1 MSKSKTENKQK
12 ETPEVS
18 ILTEEAIGIASETI
32 DDSNKGGWRLKAF
45 GFIFIALVAFM
56 AFYGAHLFVSSE
68 NQRFERDLQER
79 TEILVLERSE
89 IFATWLNGISNQA
102 RPIVQSDVF
111 RAFSTAIDV
120 NNGDMSAVLEPTV
133 SADDVEGDDF
143 GLSYK
148 DQLPFMINALT
159 DLVQDS
165 DYKAA
170 YMVGRTGNTF
180 LTSVDAPPLL
190 KFQKDEALRVF
201 DNAMIGYSPYRA
213 VAGGIEF
220 DVLYPITPVDISS
233 GVSGAT
239 QIIGVFVFTVSVAD
253 KLSILLQPNPISGLK
268 GQYRLYQKSLENSV
282 EEIRVGASNS
292 ISQINVSG
300 DIITSHALNFAQRA
314 AMDNI
319 GDVYSY
325 GLPVKN
331 SAFFLAWE
339 SPVSSARAA
348 LDKMTVNV
356 YLIAIFLVFC
366 FVTAFGAFWWR
377 SNSDRNKSLAD
388 QYAALAKKIQRQKAI
403 LNTVNSSIEEYIS
416 MKDVHGKYS
425 YVNPAFAKAVGR
437 PIEEI
442 VGLDSEA
449 LFGHGTA
456 TRLSKLDDMAMSAQK
471 PIKTID
477 EIYLQGD
484 KRHIQISKVPLTFEN
499 DSCVVTVGRDITD
512 FVEDQERRERS
523 VKQTVSALVNAVE
536 LRDPHL
542 AGHSRRVN
550 EFATA
555 VAHDLSTD
563 IRLKR
568 TVEIASN
575 LCQIGK
581 INIPRDILTAERRLT
596 KEEFEVMKG
605 HVDSAISIIGD
616 IEFDLP
622 VAKSIAQMYERLDGS
637 GYPNG
642 LKDDDIS
649 LEARILA
656 VSDYFCARI
665 EPRSYRSAIL
675 PKDALKYLEQNADK
689 YDPQVVSTLK
699 KIVNSAYGEKIIASI
714 GRDTKDI

>member
-1 MSKSKTENKQK
+1 MSKSKKDNNRSDHSDEIIIVQ
-12 ETPEVS
+12 EDQ
-18 ILTEEAIGIASETI
+18 ASDNPI
-32 DDSNKGGWRLKAF
+32 DNPDSGGWRLKAF
-45 GFIFIALVAFM
+45 GFVFIALVAFI
-56 AFYGAHLFVSSE
+56 AFYGAHLFVTSE
-68 NQRFERDLQER
+68 GERFERDLQER

-89 IFATWLNGISNQA
+89 IFATWLNGIANQS
-102 RPIVQSDVF
+102 RPIVQSDIF
-111 RAFSTAIDV
+111 RAFSTSIDK
-120 NNGDMSAVLEPTV
+120 NNGDMSAVLEPSV
-133 SADDVEGDDF
+133 AEDGSEDAI

-165 DYKAA
+165 DYKAS
-170 YMVGRTGNTF
+170 YMIGRTGNTF

-201 DNAMIGYSPYRA
+201 DNAMVSYSPYRA

-220 DVLYPITPVDISS
+220 DILYPITPVDMSS
-233 GVSGAT
+233 GTT
-239 QIIGVFVFTVSVAD
+239 QIVGVFVFTVSVAD
-253 KLSILLQPNPISGLK
+253 KLNVLLQPNPISGLK
-268 GQYRLYQKSLENSV
+268 GQYRLYQKSSDGSV
-282 EEIRVGASNS
+282 EEIRVGSSSS
-292 ISQINVSG
+292 ISKINVSG
-300 DIITSHALNFAQRA
+300 DIITAHALNFAQRA

-331 SAFFLAWE
+331 SAFFLVWE
-339 SPVSSARAA
+339 NPVSAARIA

-377 SNSDRNKSLAD
+377 SNSDRNRSLAN
-388 QYAALAKKIQRQKAI
+388 QYAGLAKKIQRQKAI

-416 MKDVHGKYS
+416 LKDTKGKYS
-425 YVNPAFAKAVGR
+425 YVNPAFASSVGR

-442 VGLDSEA
+442 IGLDSEA

-456 TRLSKLDDMAMSAQK
+456 TRLSKLDDMAMSTQK
-471 PIKTID
+471 PVKTID
-477 EIYLQGD
+477 EIYLKGE

-581 INIPRDILTAERRLT
+581 INIPRAILTAERRLT
-596 KEEFEVMKG
+596 EEEFEVMKG
-605 HVDSAISIIGD
+605 HVESAISIIGD
-616 IEFDLP
+616 IDFDLP
-622 VAKSIAQMYERLDGS
+622 VAPSIAQMYERLDGS
-637 GYPNG
+637 GYPKG

-649 LEARILA
+649 IEARILA
-656 VSDYFCARI
+656 VCDYFCARI

-675 PKDALKYLEQNADK
+675 PKDAIKYLEQNGGK

-699 KIVNSAYGEKIIASI
+699 KIVDSAYGEKIIASI
-714 GRDTKDI
+714 GRDTKAE